1 MYYKLFDMNEQGGV
15 LGRRVAVLKII
26 LKKDLSED
34 IIFFLKSEWWEKSQP
49 HEKLRK
55 VHSRQRDQ
63 KAQRWW
69 SEKKLF
75 FFEEQKGGQCS

>member
-34 IIFFLKSEWWEKSQP
+34 IIFFLKSEW
-49 HEKLRK
+49 
-55 VHSRQRDQ
+55 
-63 KAQRWW
+63 
-69 SEKKLF
+69 
-75 FFEEQKGGQCS
+75 